1 MRLPPSALLLATDLS
16 ARCDRALDRAAQLAA
31 QWDARLVAATV
42 APDERAQEIRDE
54 VLPLPAWA
62 RRESPPET
70 ARRRLRRDLD
80 DAGLTRAEAV
90 IAHGAP
96 GPALLEAARARDCG
110 LIVLGIARNEAFQR
124 PVVGSTIAWLA
135 RHSPLPVLV
144 VHDRV
149 RGAYRRLAVASD
161 FSATAG
167 RALETAARL
176 FPDAPRYALVHGADA
191 PRLGLVDNARS
202 RAALGAAAA
211 GEARAAAAAHLDGL
225 DLGDGVR
232 GRIECVIEPVEPVR
246 LIDAWVAADGA
257 DLAILGSHGRS
268 ALSDMLLGSVAQRLL
283 DTVDI
288 DTLIVRRQ
296 D

>member
-1 MRLPPSALLLATDLS
+1 MRSPPSALLLATDLS

-42 APDERAQEIRDE
+42 APDERAQEIRND
-54 VLPLPAWA
+54 VLALPAWA
-62 RRESPPET
+62 RRETPAAA

-80 DAGLTRAEAV
+80 DAGLTGADAV
-90 IAHGAP
+90 VTRGAP
-96 GPALLEAARARDCG
+96 GPALLQTARTRDCG

-149 RGAYRRLAVASD
+149 RGPYRNLAAASD
-161 FSATAG
+161 FSTTAG

-176 FPDAPRYALVHGADA
+176 FPDALRYALVHGADA
-191 PRLGLVDNARS
+191 PRLGLIDNERS
-202 RAALGAAAA
+202 RAALGAAAT
-211 GEARAAAAAHLDGL
+211 EETRAAAAAHLDGL
-225 DLGDGVR
+225 DLADAVR
-232 GRIECVIEPVEPVR
+232 GRIERVIEPAEPVR
-246 LIDAWVAADGA
+246 LLEAWAAADGT
-257 DLAILGSHGRS
+257 DLVVLGSHGRS

-283 DTVDI
+283 DTVDV
-288 DTLIVRRQ
+288 DALVVRRQ
-296 D
+296 A